1 MKQRSIESI
10 SMNADDYDEQS
21 ALASYISVHRGIFMT
36 DEEQERLLAVRRQLV
51 GTRTTASNRG
61 RASKKLKKL
70 EIEQV
75 AKLRQ
80 VQHDIRSRIQQD
92 IWAGRIEINR
102 CPACSRIVRTH
113 LAKQC
118 LWCGHDW
125 H

>member
-1 MKQRSIESI
+1 MSPDE
-10 SMNADDYDEQS
+10 YDEQA
-21 ALASYISVHRGIFMT
+21 ALASYISVHRGVFMT
-36 DEEQERLLAVRRQLV
+36 DEEQERLLAVQRQLV
-51 GTRTTASNRG
+51 ETSATISNRG
-61 RASKKLKKL
+61 GASKKLKKL
-70 EIEQV
+70 EVEQTELV
-75 AKLRQ
+75 RQ
-80 VQHDIRSRIQQD
+80 VQKDILSRIQQD